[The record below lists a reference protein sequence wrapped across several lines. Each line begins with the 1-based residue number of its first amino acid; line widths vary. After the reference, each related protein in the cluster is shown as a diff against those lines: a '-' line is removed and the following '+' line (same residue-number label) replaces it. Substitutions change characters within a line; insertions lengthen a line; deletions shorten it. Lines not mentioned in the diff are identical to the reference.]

1 MANLLDVMTEAEK
14 ERYEHLVMPVDTNI
28 KITDVI
34 LSKENMEKIEQ
45 FKTEIEHADDLMVY
59 GLTPMNRILMYGD
72 SGCGKT
78 FLAKALSNYLDYYM
92 VYVDIARALSD
103 GSVSKSISDIF
114 MLANKYKNCL
124 IFFDEC
130 DSIAW
135 NRDTQNGEGG
145 VARRATN
152 SIFQS
157 LDQMSPSNV
166 FVAATNMLHRLD
178 AAFENRFNLKM
189 EFRRPPLDI
198 EEVARKF
205 MKPQFSLVGDI
216 DSTARNTVNKR
227 CTLSYRELR
236 SIVDREM
243 KKAVINNTMQINV
256 NDLYRTVAE
265 QQMIRIRFFMNDD
278 DEHEK

>member
-1 MANLLDVMTEAEK
+1 MANLLDVMTAAEK
-14 ERYEHLVMPVDTNI
+14 EKYEHLVMAVDTNI
-28 KITDVI
+28 KISDVI
-34 LSKENMEKIEQ
+34 LSEDNMSKIEQ
-45 FKTEIEHADDLMVY
+45 FKNEIEHADELEIY
-59 GLTPMNRILMYGD
+59 GLHPMNRILMYGD

-78 FLAKALSNYLDYYM
+78 LLSKALSNYLGYYM
-92 VYVDIARALSD
+92 VYVDIAKALSD

-114 MLANKYKNCL
+114 MLANKYKRCL

-205 MKPQFSLVGDI
+205 ILPQFSITGTVGDVK
-216 DSTARNTVNKR
+216 RNTVNKR

-236 SIVDREM
+236 SIVERAM
-243 KKAVINNTMQINV
+243 KIAVIDRSMCIDV
-256 NDLYRTVAE
+256 DSLYDAVAK
-265 QQMIRIRFFMNDD
+265 QQDIRLRYIENKGT
-278 DEHEK
+278 E